1 MDADPQ
7 VLSFAQLAGTLV
19 SAVKDL
25 SNVAKGELNMKDKEL
40 EQKLDIVNQVMS
52 LGFAMPANMALSMHQ
67 ILVQL
72 LITEKIDVAKDFLV
86 TKVLQLISKVL
97 AALRTAKT
105 DLATSKRS

>member
-1 MDADPQ
+1 M
-7 VLSFAQLAGTLV
+7 LSFAQLAGTLV

-67 ILVQL
+67 ILV
-72 LITEKIDVAKDFLV
+72 
-86 TKVLQLISKVL
+86 
-97 AALRTAKT
+97 
-105 DLATSKRS
+105 